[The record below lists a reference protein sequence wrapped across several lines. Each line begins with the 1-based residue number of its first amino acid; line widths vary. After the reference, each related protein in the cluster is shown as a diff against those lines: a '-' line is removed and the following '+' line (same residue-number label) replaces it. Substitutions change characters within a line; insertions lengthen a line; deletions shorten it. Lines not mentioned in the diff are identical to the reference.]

1 MKDSMDC
8 IHCLSRFPNYLFQ
21 LAELVGRNKELS
33 KEKDKL
39 CRELDKT
46 RKELLK
52 TKTKANTEK
61 PKKELEKGRK
71 EAKRKPPNEGST
83 SPSGASKEKVAEKEQ
98 LYEELRNEYDVSG

>member
-21 LAELVGRNKELS
+21 LAELEGRNKELS
-33 KEKDKL
+33 KQRDKL
-39 CRELDKT
+39 FRELDKA
-46 RKELLK
+46 RKELMK

-71 EAKRKPPNEGST
+71 EAKRKPPNQGST
-83 SPSGASKEKVAEKEQ
+83 SPSGASEKVAEKEQ
-98 LYEELRNEYDVSG
+98 LYEEFRNEYDVSG